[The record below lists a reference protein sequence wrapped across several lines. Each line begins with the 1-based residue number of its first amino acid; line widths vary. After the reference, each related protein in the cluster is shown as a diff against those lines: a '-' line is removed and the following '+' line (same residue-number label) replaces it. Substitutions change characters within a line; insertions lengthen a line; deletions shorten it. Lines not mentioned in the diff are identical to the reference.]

1 MIGDEYVP
9 GALVLAYSLK
19 KVKTKAR
26 LIVMVTKDVSE
37 KARNQL
43 KLIFDDIIEV
53 PYVEA
58 KAYQKDWKRFKG
70 ELYLFR
76 LISDFF
82 AYYRISFFSQRFT
95 VVLAKNYLEKIIVF

>member
-26 LIVMVTKDVSE
+26 LVVMVTKDVSE

-43 KLIFDDIIEV
+43 KLIFDDIVEV

-70 ELYLFR
+70 QLYLFQ
-76 LISDFF
+76 ISDFL
-82 AYYRISFFSQRFT
+82 AYCRLFFSQRFT
-95 VVLAKNYLEKIIVF
+95 VVLTKNNLEKVIVF